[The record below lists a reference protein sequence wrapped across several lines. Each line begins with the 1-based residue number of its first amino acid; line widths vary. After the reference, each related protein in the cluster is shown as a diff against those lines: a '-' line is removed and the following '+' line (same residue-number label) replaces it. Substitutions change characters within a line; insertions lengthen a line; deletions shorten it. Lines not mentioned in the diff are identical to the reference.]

1 MNMDE
6 RTPYDDAGLPWDL
19 ILSAMQDELT
29 KEQELQLN
37 EWLEASA
44 ANQETYDRVTRLFRE
59 ELADY
64 PLYAAARE
72 DEAWAKVQRRMGKG
86 KARVL
91 TLKSWAAAAAVVIL
105 VVGGGLWYFSAKN
118 GVVAYATTAGQ
129 QQSVS
134 LPDGSTVVIGPQSR
148 LSLARGYNKTNR
160 TIELIDGEARFDV
173 VHKADQPFEVDMDAA
188 TIRDIGTSFTIDK
201 TADSIVVRVISGRIV
216 FIQNENRKSTE
227 IAAGGAICLYTGSRR
242 AEGIRETAA
251 GGADSLRFVDA
262 PLSLILVN
270 LEMRTGKRITLAD
283 PAVAQKRLTL
293 NLEGEAFENA
303 LEVICSSAGL
313 KYTIRDGTYVLERK
327 E

>member
-1 MNMDE
+1 
-6 RTPYDDAGLPWDL
+6 
-19 ILSAMQDELT
+19 MQGELT
-29 KEQELQLN
+29 KEQEVQLN

-44 ANQETYDRVTRLFRE
+44 ANQETYERVARLYRE

-72 DEAWAKVQRRMGKG
+72 DEAWAKVRGRMGKG

-91 TLKSWAAAAAVVIL
+91 TLKSWAAVAAVIIL
-105 VVGGGLWYFSAKN
+105 VVGGGLWYFPAKN

-134 LPDGSTVVIGPQSR
+134 LPDGSTVLIGPQSR

-160 TIELIDGEARFDV
+160 TVQLIDGEARFDV
-173 VHKADQPFEVDMDAA
+173 LHRVDQPFEVDMDAA
-188 TIRDIGTSFTIDK
+188 TVRDVGTSFTIDK
-201 TADSIVVRVISGRIV
+201 TADSIVVRVISGRID
-216 FIQNENRKSTE
+216 FIQKENRKSTE
-227 IAAGGAICLYTGSRR
+227 IVAGGAICLYTGSRR

-283 PAVAQKRLTL
+283 PVVAQKRLTL

-303 LEVICSSAGL
+303 LEVICTSAGL
-313 KYTIRDGTYVLERK
+313 KYTIHDGTYVLERK